1 MNLIELKTFLTVI
14 EENGITA
21 AAHRLNL
28 TQPAVS
34 KRLEN
39 LKQSFG
45 IKDLFNRDSGSLKV
59 SKDAEILIP
68 YAKNIV
74 APITQ
79 RYLNIFPKTPLEFKN
94 IIAKVIEK

>member
-21 AAHRLNL
+21 AANRLNL

-59 SKDAEILIP
+59 SKDA
-68 YAKNIV
+68 
-74 APITQ
+74 
-79 RYLNIFPKTPLEFKN
+79 
-94 IIAKVIEK
+94 